1 VNSSTRSS
9 APTASGKPSAGARVA
24 LGYLAATAPRDL
36 VVARLAR
43 RHPHDLELD
52 HHAVVLVIEHV
63 AVDHV
68 FAGEVAEV
76 G

>member
-1 VNSSTRSS
+1 
-9 APTASGKPSAGARVA
+9 

-43 RHPHDLELD
+43 RRPHDLELD